1 MVLVDWG
8 RGKGRVWVRV
18 VREGRLGAS
27 LAGDVFREAR
37 KTARGARALP
47 GGLQTAAWKSLNAKL
62 CRWRKTDEQLEK

>member
-1 MVLVDWG
+1 
-8 RGKGRVWVRV
+8 VRV
-18 VREGRLGAS
+18 VREGRLGTS
-27 LAGDVFREAR
+27 LAGEVFREAR

>member
-1 MVLVDWG
+1 M
-8 RGKGRVWVRV
+8 RV

-37 KTARGARALP
+37 KTARGTRALP

-62 CRWRKTDEQLEK
+62 YRWKKTNE